1 MTVHYVSSLHC
12 FLFRCYLLLTFIFHL
27 NLCLGVHASV
37 FIFIV
42 TILSNTCPHE
52 SFCPL
57 ARRERQVSVVYFRAG
72 YGPEDYPTEA
82 RRCPILLLG
91 NRCSKYWQ
99 YWTVGFLVNM
109 LDTLYRVSRAW
120 SMMKLMVL
128 ETNAT
133 IESRT
138 IFSLGAMASETH
150 VCHSLESQL

>member
-12 FLFRCYLLLTFIFHL
+12 FLLRCYLLLIFIFHL

-37 FIFIV
+37 FPYIHSNYC
-42 TILSNTCPHE
+42 ILSNTCPHE

-91 NRCSKYWQ
+91 NRCSNT
-99 YWTVGFLVNM
+99 WTVGFLVNM
-109 LDTLYRVSRAW
+109 LDTLYGVFLSW
-120 SMMKLMVL
+120 SMTKVMVP

-133 IESRT
+133 TENRT
-138 IFSLGAMASETH
+138 IFIQGAMASETH

>member
-12 FLFRCYLLLTFIFHL
+12 FLLRCYLLLTFIFHL

-37 FIFIV
+37 FPYIHSNYPFQHLSSWV
-42 TILSNTCPHE
+42 ILPVGQK
-52 SFCPL
+52 
-57 ARRERQVSVVYFRAG
+57 RERQVSVVYFRAG

-91 NRCSKYWQ
+91 NRCSNT
-99 YWTVGFLVNM
+99 WTVGFLVNM
-109 LDTLYRVSRAW
+109 LDTLYGVFLSW
-120 SMMKLMVL
+120 SMTKVMVP

-133 IESRT
+133 TENRT
-138 IFSLGAMASETH
+138 IFIQGAMASETH